1 MRALWK
7 GPTRCSPAY
16 DLKFSKTISVIIRRL
31 LPLVLA
37 SMTASILAHAAVAQ
51 CNKLKSF

>member
-16 DLKFSKTISVIIRRL
+16 DLKFSKTISVMMRRL
-31 LPLVLA
+31 LLLVLA
-37 SMTASILAHAAVAQ
+37 SMTVSILAHAAVPQ